1 MVKIKIVTTW
11 NKEVKRAVGIQR
23 AVRLVEAAKIS
34 IRIKEKAV
42 INFAMLQ
49 AYKNIFHYNN

>member
-1 MVKIKIVTTW
+1 MQQIVTTW

-23 AVRLVEAAKIS
+23 AVSLVEAAKIS
-34 IRIKEKAV
+34 IGIKEKAV